1 MFDLSSDE
9 FTPST
14 APKMALQLH
23 REHLARRARMT
34 PPKPIK
40 SIVPTEPSRVMT
52 DISTTDYIRAHLLAD
67 SLTGKDATS
76 LPKTAWIQHV
86 VAMDYEITVGDM
98 LSNRRTAFIMEPRMV
113 AEWLTRELRP
123 DSYPTI
129 GRKFNRDHTSIIS
142 AMHKITKLL
151 AADPAFAARVERLK
165 RDIKAGPDPILLPT
179 TNS

>member
-1 MFDLSSDE
+1 MLPPAKAVRLPD
-9 FTPST
+9 
-14 APKMALQLH
+14 
-23 REHLARRARMT
+23 
-34 PPKPIK
+34 PPKLIEIT
-40 SIVPTEPSRVMT
+40 SA
-52 DISTTDYIRAHLLAD
+52 DFADAHRIIDEL
-67 SLTGKDATS
+67 SGRRIPS

-98 LSNRRTAFIMEPRMV
+98 LSNRRTAFLMEPRMV

-142 AMHKITKLL
+142 AMHKITKRL
-151 AADPAFAARVERLK
+151 AADPAFSARVERLK